1 MIIILTSHKKQ
12 KIFLIFL
19 GFENLNYIPSK
30 NDILSTINDLPK
42 IYGEPFGDSSQ
53 IPSILISKFAKN
65 YVKVVLSGDGGDE
78 LFGGYNRY
86 KYFHQIYPKLNFFP
100 FIYKKA
106 DR

>member
-1 MIIILTSHKKQ
+1 MIIILTSSKSKN
-12 KIFLIFL
+12 ISNFL

-30 NDILSTINDLPK
+30 NDILSTINDLPQ

-86 KYFHQIYPKLNFFP
+86 KYFHQIYPKLNFFQLL
-100 FIYKKA
+100 
-106 DR
+106 

>member
-1 MIIILTSHKKQ
+1 MTYK
-12 KIFLIFL
+12 
-19 GFENLNYIPSK
+19 PTK

-86 KYFHQIYPKLNFFP
+86 NYFHQVYPKLKYIP
-100 FIYKKA
+100 IYLRKNW
-106 DR
+106 